1 MLPDPLHPAI
11 VHFPIVLAILAPVVA
26 LGALW
31 AIHKGARPLRA
42 WGLTLAV
49 LAALVASSWLAIET
63 GEEQEDRVK
72 PVVPKGVVH
81 EHEEAAETFLYLAG
95 AVLVISAAGLI
106 GIPASGRTARVL
118 GTAGTLALVGA
129 GWQVGHSGGELVYKY
144 GAASA
149 YTQAALASGA
159 EAASSK
165 AALPVAPR
173 DDQRDDKRDDKREE
187 GERKH

>member
-11 VHFPIVLAILAPVVA
+11 VHFPIVLSILAPIVA

-31 AIHKGARPLRA
+31 AIRKGARPLRA

-49 LAALVASSWLAIET
+49 LGALVGSSWLAIKT

-95 AVLVISAAGLI
+95 AVLIISAAGLI
-106 GIPASGRTARVL
+106 SRPAIGRTARVL
-118 GTAGTLALVGA
+118 GAAGTLALVGA
-129 GWQVGHSGGELVYKY
+129 GWQVGHSGGELVYKH

-149 YTQAALASGA
+149 YTQAAALASGT
-159 EAASSK
+159 EATSAK
-165 AALPVAPR
+165 AAPSAN
-173 DDQRDDKRDDKREE
+173 QREDEREE
-187 GERKH
+187 GERKP